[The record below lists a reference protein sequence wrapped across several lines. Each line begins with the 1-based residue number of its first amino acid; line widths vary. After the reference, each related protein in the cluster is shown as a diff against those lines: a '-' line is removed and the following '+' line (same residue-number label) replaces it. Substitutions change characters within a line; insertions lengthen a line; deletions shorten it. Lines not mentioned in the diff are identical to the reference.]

1 MPRAR
6 ASPSFAYAAPGR
18 VPRPAPPPLLPS
30 LRHHHAPCA
39 HRGACPAG
47 PARAGPSGTAS
58 GGSPERRG
66 AARRRSPQTRP
77 DREKKKGAKEKKGVR
92 ARCEGR
98 TSRPLRPP
106 RTTAALVGNTAPP
119 GGGGRPGRG
128 GAFRGPR
135 PPPPAAENLRGR
147 QRRHKKKPAPFLL
160 CQKAAPRAAGAGSA
174 PARHPSW
181 NVTHLQAYPETR
193 HAGMRRA
200 RARGKRDG
208 GDGGGP
214 PKKTSEEKRS
224 ADPRADTA
232 PADLP
237 ARPLMRPPPASHSRK
252 HNTTR

>member
-6 ASPSFAYAAPGR
+6 ASPSFASAAPGR
-18 VPRPAPPPLLPS
+18 VPRPAPPPLLPA

-47 PARAGPSGTAS
+47 PARASPSGTAS

-66 AARRRSPQTRP
+66 AARRRSQQTRP
-77 DREKKKGAKEKKGVR
+77 NREKKKGAKEKKGVR

-106 RTTAALVGNTAPP
+106 RMTAALVGNTAPP

-147 QRRHKKKPAPFLL
+147 QRRHKKACAFFALPKG
-160 CQKAAPRAAGAGSA
+160 R
-174 PARHPSW
+174 PAR
-181 NVTHLQAYPETR
+181 
-193 HAGMRRA
+193 GG
-200 RARGKRDG
+200 RGVG
-208 GDGGGP
+208 
-214 PKKTSEEKRS
+214 
-224 ADPRADTA
+224 A
-232 PADLP
+232 
-237 ARPLMRPPPASHSRK
+237 RPPPILGRHAPAGLSRNK
-252 HNTTR
+252 ACGDAEGEGKGEKGWRGRRRPSQKN